1 MDFASASWEA
11 IPWKS
16 HLYSTWLE
24 AKSHA
29 SMEDFASVSQV
40 RLSREILAKHFCRTM
55 NYAIP
60 KPIGDG
66 KHTQIFYD
74 IQHHAM
80 RAYF

>member
-1 MDFASASWEA
+1 MPREKLSRERA
-11 IPWKS
+11 ICTAHDWKQ
-16 HLYSTWLE
+16 
-24 AKSHA
+24 SHA
-29 SMEDFASVSQV
+29 SLEDFASVSQV
-40 RLSREILAKHFCRTM
+40 KLSREILAKHFCRTM

-66 KHTQIFYD
+66 KHTQIFYG